1 MIPKEVLTEELLQ
14 HAATEFVTVLNNN
27 LHSPNECQ
35 RKFSN
40 AFEEEMQLLIRGI
53 SITCYIVT
61 I

>member
-35 RKFSN
+35 HKFSN
-40 AFEEEMQLLIRGI
+40 AFEEEM
-53 SITCYIVT
+53 
-61 I
+61 